1 MSNQK
6 ELTRQADEII
16 RKHIMFSLGAGLVPI
31 PVMDIIGVSVIQLD
45 MLRQLSRLYGVPF
58 KEELGKSYISAIGG
72 TTIARIG
79 ASFIKTIPGI
89 GSVIGGFSM
98 SALSGGM
105 TYALG
110 EVFKTHFAEGGNL
123 ADVDVK
129 EAKKVYKEEFE
140 KGKKVAKEMEKEKK
154 QSNDDDDSDVFDKIE
169 KLAAL
174 KTKGLITEKDFNKQK
189 ERLLNSI

>member
-1 MSNQK
+1 MPNQK
-6 ELTRQADEII
+6 ELTQKADEII

-31 PVMDIIGVSVIQLD
+31 PVMDIVGVSVIQLD
-45 MLRQLSRLYGVPF
+45 MLRQLSRLYGVAF
-58 KEELGKSYISAIGG
+58 KEDLGKSYISAIGG
-72 TTIARIG
+72 TTLARIG

-89 GSVIGGFSM
+89 GSVIGGVSM

-110 EVFKTHFAEGGNL
+110 EVFKNHFAEGGSL
-123 ADVDVK
+123 SDVNVN

-140 KGKKVAKEMEKEKK
+140 KGKKVAKEMEKNKGKSKE
-154 QSNDDDDSDVFDKIE
+154 DDKGDVFDKIE

-174 KTKGLITEKDFNKQK
+174 KSKGLITEEDFNKQK